1 MATRP
6 FSEFSAE
13 EQQQF
18 AQACRQMGMVPDDFD
33 ITDEM
38 NGNAVRRISVRRLS
52 TEASSAY
59 EAGAGAEWV
68 EEFESDLE
76 CGLFGR
82 VTV

>member
-6 FSEFSAE
+6 FSDFSPE

-18 AQACRQMGMVPDDFD
+18 AQVCRQMGMVPDDFD
-33 ITDEM
+33 ITDEG
-38 NGNAVRRISVRRLS
+38 NGDALRRISVRRLS
-52 TEASSAY
+52 TDAGSAY
-59 EAGAGAEWV
+59 EAGAGGEWV

>member
-6 FSEFSAE
+6 FSEFSPE

-18 AQACRQMGMVPDDFD
+18 AQVCGQMGMAPDDFD
-33 ITDEM
+33 VTDEL
-38 NGNAVRRISVRRLS
+38 NGNALRRISVRRLS

-59 EAGAGAEWV
+59 QAGGTEWV